1 MSTLAPYPTADIADL
16 HPLVPFYQA
25 ILDTL
30 PAAVGVFEIV
40 TSTDFRVAFMNR
52 MARES
57 GYAATTEII
66 GKRLDEIMPAATVVQ
81 VTRRFQDCIERD
93 AAQTIEDSYQLPN
106 SLMWTT
112 STFVPI
118 RDVDGRITHILSTWK
133 DITADKQRALAE
145 QQRQDE
151 LIDQQT
157 ATLAEM
163 STPLLTISDTTVV
176 MPLVGAV
183 DSRRVSQIM
192 DTLLQGVSASRASIV
207 ILDITGVSV
216 VDTQVADAFIR
227 ASQAVSLL
235 GAQVVLTGIRPE
247 VAQTLVQLGV
257 DLRSIITRGT
267 LQDGITYALRK

>member
-1 MSTLAPYPTADIADL
+1 MSTPALFPAVEVVDL

-30 PAAVGVFEIV
+30 PIAVGVFEMV
-40 TSTDFRVAFMNR
+40 SSTDIRVAFMNR
-52 MARES
+52 SAREAD
-57 GYAATTEII
+57 YTAPDIV
-66 GKRLDEIMPAATVVQ
+66 GKRLDEIMPAATVLQ
-81 VTRRFQDCIERD
+81 VAHRFQECMECGI
-93 AAQTIEDSYQLPN
+93 AQTIEDSYQLPHG
-106 SLMWTT
+106 LLWTT
-112 STFVPI
+112 STFVPM
-118 RDVDGRITHILSTWK
+118 RDADGRITHILSAWK
-133 DITADKQRALAE
+133 DITAEKQRQFAE
-145 QQRQDE
+145 QQYQE
-151 LIDQQT
+151 EIIVQQT
-157 ATLAEM
+157 TALAEM

-183 DSRRVSQIM
+183 DSRRVAQLM
-192 DTLLQGVSASRASIV
+192 DTLLNGVSASRASIV
-207 ILDITGVSV
+207 ILDITGVAV

-267 LQDGITYALRK
+267 LQDGITYALRN